1 MKIWSFLFLGA
12 LCDFLVWALFW
23 VLFWGLFPH
32 FSQLETL
39 QAIRAR
45 WRYGASSSL
54 ELSVTGRQGS
64 LLTTPGPTI
73 VPSPTNTPMHLNT
86 VYKYTMYIALS
97 NQQHSTAPRIAL
109 NAFEYRIRIVC
120 TYSKGNSENKQMQTT
135 PLCTLWHCLYF
146 ALHCNWMQLYNIQCI
161 YCFRAL
167 LYDKVNSIVGMWQMW
182 WKRYQ
187 KVTEK
192 VPDKVNIELHSRG
205 CDRCGEKS
213 TSLFRPSLPLC

>member
-23 VLFWGLFPH
+23 VLFPH
-32 FSQLETL
+32 FSQLEIL

-97 NQQHSTAPRIAL
+97 NQQHSTAPRNAL
-109 NAFEYRIRIVC
+109 NAFVYRIRIVC
-120 TYSKGNSENKQMQTT
+120 TYIQKAIQKTNKCKQ
-135 PLCTLWHCLYF
+135 
-146 ALHCNWMQLYNIQCI
+146 LHCAHFGTVSTLHCIAIECSCI

-167 LYDKVNSIVGMWQMW
+167 LYDKVISIVGMGQMW